1 MHQLLAYR
9 PGSIQARL
17 PPTFNQSYDSSWT
30 APPAGWTL
38 GHWKV
43 TYSSIPEYR
52 LFINFESDISPLANS
67 SVPGQ
72 TNDLSSYNL
81 GDDPHVYTIYG
92 IDTPRSANTIAGHD
106 VRFVSDFRG
115 GGIFRN
121 NTNTIELLAWGYDT
135 HEVPFLVLYE
145 TAVQGPG
152 TGANPAGLDIESRSE
167 HGPSRPT
174 IRTIHAA
181 IDALGDPGLTAVA
194 RQLKRLGRDGRR
206 RGEAPVVCDEACLN
220 NLNSGLV
227 NTTEA

>member
-1 MHQLLAYR
+1 M
-9 PGSIQARL
+9 
-17 PPTFNQSYDSSWT
+17 
-30 APPAGWTL
+30 L

-43 TYSSIPEYR
+43 TYSSIPEYQI
-52 LFINFESDISPLANS
+52 FINFESDISLLANA

-92 IDTPRSANTIAGHD
+92 IDTPRSATTSASHD

-135 HEVPFLVLYE
+135 HGVPFSVLYE

-152 TGANPAGLDIESRSE
+152 TAANPAGLDIESKSGQ
-167 HGPSRPT
+167 GPSRRT
-174 IRTIHAA
+174 VRAIRDA

-194 RQLKRLGRDGRR
+194 RQLTLLGRDGRR
-206 RGEAPVVCDEACLN
+206 RGTAPVVCDEACLN
-220 NLNSGLV
+220 NLNTGLV
-227 NTTEA
+227 NTTAA